1 MCRVNVTRIP
11 HWNTTTT
18 NGDEPSAGECLEV
31 EHCNVEGDSTRVPL
45 RLFAQRGRNRTHR
58 AGEKR
63 GPGEGKRDT
72 AQQWLG

>member
-1 MCRVNVTRIP
+1 MVMNRRPDSVWKWSTR
-11 HWNTTTT
+11 
-18 NGDEPSAGECLEV
+18 S
-31 EHCNVEGDSTRVPL
+31 VEGDATRVPL

-63 GPGEGKRDT
+63 GPGKGKRDT